1 MFGSQPALD
10 LLVLLAMDSKNGQ
23 KGHGKVKTLKALCK
37 MSMQYFEKTRL
48 VLESGNIGLSVTKL
62 FLKSILNEAPY

>member
-23 KGHGKVKTLKALCK
+23 KGHGKVKTLKALWQI
-37 MSMQYFEKTRL
+37 SMQYYEKIRL
-48 VLESGNIGLSVTKL
+48 VLKSGGNGLFVTKL
-62 FLKSILNEAPY
+62 LLNSILNEAP